1 MAPPPL
7 RKLRPRHGP
16 LNSLPPPAGGS
27 AGGRFLGMGIGGA
40 GAQYQNTSLAK
51 QGDRGS
57 ELPAMPSQAADF
69 GTAENQWPG
78 IWFICEFAQR
88 QRAPDDA
95 CQMFDDEG
103 FQLADGRLS
112 YLRITQSDE
121 TACRGEKKGQC
132 FRRDRKDI
140 TVTKTNRGRLTLR
153 ENQFDVK
160 FLGCTQTFYFADT
173 EHYREMWPDEDR
185 CFWANKRRFYIAP
198 FDGNF
203 SFEE

>member
-1 MAPPPL
+1 MDTSSDISRRASPS
-7 RKLRPRHGP
+7 R
-16 LNSLPPPAGGS
+16 LPDFRIGMTVLAGWLAYGM
-27 AGGRFLGMGIGGA
+27 LGLLGIVGMSIPT
-40 GAQYQNTSLAK
+40 TSL
-51 QGDRGS
+51 R
-57 ELPAMPSQAADF
+57 ADGF
-69 GTAENQWPG
+69 GTPVNQWPG

-121 TACRGEKKGQC
+121 TACRGGKKGQC
-132 FRRDRKDI
+132 FRRDRASI
-140 TVTKTNRGRLTLR
+140 TITKTDRGRLTLR

-173 EHYREMWPDEDR
+173 AHYREMWPDDDR
-185 CFWANKRRFYIAP
+185 CFWASKRRFYIAP
-198 FDGNF
+198 FDGIYNF
-203 SFEE
+203 AD

>member
-1 MAPPPL
+1 MNGSSK
-7 RKLRPRHGP
+7 KLANKWLAEISPIEINDRPGP
-16 LNSLPPPAGGS
+16 MSCWLMSRLC
-27 AGGRFLGMGIGGA
+27 FLLAFGA
-40 GAQYQNTSLAK
+40 VH
-51 QGDRGS
+51 
-57 ELPAMPSQAADF
+57 LPAMPAQAAGF

-140 TVTKTNRGRLTLR
+140 TVTKTNRGRLALR

-173 EHYREMWPDEDR
+173 KHYREMWPDEDR
-185 CFWANKRRFYIAP
+185 CFWASKRRFYIAP

-203 SFEE
+203 SFAD

>member
-1 MAPPPL
+1 MYGSFNGLTNKELAKISPIGINDRPGPL
-7 RKLRPRHGP
+7 RCWLVSG
-16 LNSLPPPAGGS
+16 LC
-27 AGGRFLGMGIGGA
+27 FLLAIGA
-40 GAQYQNTSLAK
+40 VH
-51 QGDRGS
+51 
-57 ELPAMPSQAADF
+57 LPAMLAQAAGF

-103 FQLADGRLS
+103 FQLAEGRLS

-185 CFWANKRRFYIAP
+185 CFWASKRRFYIAP

-203 SFEE
+203 SFAE

>member
-1 MAPPPL
+1 MDTHTCIS
-7 RKLRPRHGP
+7 RHATRSRLSDFRIGTTV
-16 LNSLPPPAGGS
+16 LAGWLVY
-27 AGGRFLGMGIGGA
+27 AMLGLLGVVG
-40 GAQYQNTSLAK
+40 TF
-51 QGDRGS
+51 
-57 ELPAMPSQAADF
+57 LPATTLSADRF
-69 GTAENQWPG
+69 GTPDNQWPG

-121 TACRGEKKGQC
+121 TACRGDKKGQC
-132 FRRDRKDI
+132 FRRDRPEI
-140 TVTKTNRGRLTLR
+140 TITKTNRGKLTLR

-173 EHYREMWPDEDR
+173 EHYREMWPDDER
-185 CFWANKRRFYIAP
+185 CFWASKRRFYIAP
-198 FDGNF
+198 FDGIY
-203 SFEE
+203 SFAK

>member
-1 MAPPPL
+1 MHGSSK
-7 RKLRPRHGP
+7 KLANKRLAGISPTGINDRPGP
-16 LNSLPPPAGGS
+16 MRCWLMSGLC
-27 AGGRFLGMGIGGA
+27 FLLAFGA
-40 GAQYQNTSLAK
+40 VH
-51 QGDRGS
+51 
-57 ELPAMPSQAADF
+57 LPAMPAQAAGF

-185 CFWANKRRFYIAP
+185 CFWASKRRFYIAP

-203 SFEE
+203 SFAE

>member
-1 MAPPPL
+1 MHGSSK
-7 RKLRPRHGP
+7 KLTNKRLTEISPIGINDRPGP
-16 LNSLPPPAGGS
+16 MRCWLMSGLC
-27 AGGRFLGMGIGGA
+27 FLLAFGA
-40 GAQYQNTSLAK
+40 VH
-51 QGDRGS
+51 
-57 ELPAMPSQAADF
+57 LPAMPAQAAGF

-185 CFWANKRRFYIAP
+185 CFWASKRRFYIAP

-203 SFEE
+203 SFAE

>member
-1 MAPPPL
+1 MVCAM
-7 RKLRPRHGP
+7 
-16 LNSLPPPAGGS
+16 
-27 AGGRFLGMGIGGA
+27 LGLLGVVGTFIPGTTA
-40 GAQYQNTSLAK
+40 
-51 QGDRGS
+51 R
-57 ELPAMPSQAADF
+57 ADGF
-69 GTAENQWPG
+69 GTPDNQWPG

-121 TACRGEKKGQC
+121 TACRGDKKGQC
-132 FRRDRKDI
+132 FRRDRPEI
-140 TVTKTNRGRLTLR
+140 TITKTNRGRLTLR

-173 EHYREMWPDEDR
+173 EHYREMWPDDER
-185 CFWANKRRFYIAP
+185 CFWASKRRFYIAP
-198 FDGNF
+198 FDGIY
-203 SFEE
+203 SFAK

>member
-1 MAPPPL
+1 MDKIPDMGQRAL
-7 RKLRPRHGP
+7 RSRRLCGP
-16 LNSLPPPAGGS
+16 SGAAGNIRWLVVGMFCLLSITSAFSTAIPA
-27 AGGRFLGMGIGGA
+27 R
-40 GAQYQNTSLAK
+40 
-51 QGDRGS
+51 
-57 ELPAMPSQAADF
+57 ADGF
-69 GTAENQWPG
+69 GTADNQWPG

-121 TACRGEKKGQC
+121 TACRGDKKGQC
-132 FRRDRKDI
+132 FRRDRANI
-140 TVTKTNRGRLTLR
+140 TITKTDRGRLTLR

-173 EHYREMWPDEDR
+173 AHYREMWPDNDR
-185 CFWANKRRFYIAP
+185 CFWASKRRFYIAP
-198 FDGNF
+198 FDGIYNF
-203 SFEE
+203 AD

>member
-1 MAPPPL
+1 MRNLTNHPEHIARQGKDCVWIL
-7 RKLRPRHGP
+7 ITAVMVAAVW
-16 LNSLPPPAGGS
+16 AG
-27 AGGRFLGMGIGGA
+27 
-40 GAQYQNTSLAK
+40 
-51 QGDRGS
+51 
-57 ELPAMPSQAADF
+57 LPASGRADTSWD
-69 GTAENQWPG
+69 GT
-78 IWFICEFAQR
+78 WFTCEFAQR
-88 QRAPDDA
+88 QRAPDDGCA
-95 CQMFDDEG
+95 MFDDEG

-153 ENQFDVK
+153 DNQFDVK

-185 CFWANKRRFYIAP
+185 CFWASKRRFYIAP

-203 SFEE
+203 SFAE

>member
-1 MAPPPL
+1 MY
-7 RKLRPRHGP
+7 G
-16 LNSLPPPAGGS
+16 SLKELANKG
-27 AGGRFLGMGIGGA
+27 
-40 GAQYQNTSLAK
+40 LAK
-51 QGDRGS
+51 ISPIEINDHPVPMRRWLISGLCFLLAFGAFH
-57 ELPAMPSQAADF
+57 LPATPAQATGF
-69 GTAENQWPG
+69 GTAESQWPG
-78 IWFICEFAQR
+78 IWFICEFSQR
-88 QRAPDDA
+88 QRAPDDD

-121 TACRGEKKGQC
+121 TACRGKKKGQC

-185 CFWANKRRFYIAP
+185 CFWASKRRFYIAP

-203 SFEE
+203 SLAE

>member
-1 MAPPPL
+1 MHGSSK
-7 RKLRPRHGP
+7 KLANKRLAGISPIGVNDRPGP
-16 LNSLPPPAGGS
+16 MRCWLMSGLC
-27 AGGRFLGMGIGGA
+27 FLLAFGA
-40 GAQYQNTSLAK
+40 VH
-51 QGDRGS
+51 
-57 ELPAMPSQAADF
+57 LPAMPAQAAGF

-185 CFWANKRRFYIAP
+185 CFWASKRRFYIAP

-203 SFEE
+203 SFAE